1 MSMFQALAVA
11 AILVAQQ
18 VPVITPGGMEA
29 IGPKQDD
36 PLTACGPAEGGASG
50 IIVQGGREAIG
61 PKQDDPRKLAIGPKQ
76 DDPLRARVLARPG
89 DDNDPKASGAG
100 GGSGDTGPG
109 GIIVQGGIEAIG
121 PKQDDRRTPSGI
133 EAIGPKQDDPRTPG
147 GIEAI
152 GPKQDD
158 PRSPAAVV
166 ARPGD
171 DEDPQARALAC
182 EVMQR

>member
-1 MSMFQALAVA
+1 MLQLLVLAALV
-11 AILVAQQ
+11 VAQQ
-18 VPVITPGGMEA
+18 VPTISPGGIKA

-36 PLTACGPAEGGASG
+36 PLTACGPGQSGPAG

-76 DDPLRARVLARPG
+76 DDPLQARILARPG
-89 DDNDPKASGAG
+89 DDEDPQASGG
-100 GGSGDTGPG
+100 TG
-109 GIIVQGGIEAIG
+109 IVVQGGIEAIG
-121 PKQDDRRTPSGI
+121 PKQDD
-133 EAIGPKQDDPRTPG
+133 PRAPG
-147 GIEAI
+147 SSLAI

-158 PRSPAAVV
+158 PRSPNAAV

-171 DEDPQARALAC
+171 DEDPQARAAAC

>member
-1 MSMFQALAVA
+1 MMFHLLALAA
-11 AILVAQQ
+11 LLAAQQ
-18 VPVITPGGMEA
+18 VPTISPGAIKA

-36 PLTACGPAEGGASG
+36 PLTVCGPGQTGEAG

-76 DDPLRARVLARPG
+76 DDPLQASVLARPG
-89 DDNDPKASGAG
+89 DDNDPKASG
-100 GGSGDTGPG
+100 GSG
-109 GIIVQGGIEAIG
+109 IVVQGGIEAIG
-121 PKQDDRRTPSGI
+121 PKQDD
-133 EAIGPKQDDPRTPG
+133 PRAPG
-147 GIEAI
+147 RSLAI

-158 PRSPAAVV
+158 PRSPNAAV

-171 DEDPQARALAC
+171 DEDPQARAKAC

>member
-1 MSMFQALAVA
+1 MFQALAIA
-11 AILVAQQ
+11 AILIAQQ
-18 VPVITPGGMEA
+18 VPTINPGGIEA

-36 PLTACGPAEGGASG
+36 PLTACAPGEDAKTG

-76 DDPLRARVLARPG
+76 DDPLRAPVLARPG
-89 DDNDPKASGAG
+89 DDNDPKASG
-100 GGSGDTGPG
+100 GS
-109 GIIVQGGIEAIG
+109 GIIVQGGV
-121 PKQDDRRTPSGI
+121 
-133 EAIGPKQDDPRTPG
+133 EAIGPKQDDPRAPG
-147 GIEAI
+147 RLLAI

-171 DEDPQARALAC
+171 DEDPQARAQAC
-182 EVMQR
+182 EIMQR